1 MKQTF
6 AIWMLIASVLA
17 GCQYSFE
24 GSNPPLPSDAKTLH
38 IAPIENQ
45 TFEADLDTQILQA
58 IRSRLRD
65 NSAVTLLPT
74 AERSELQLTVQLLTL
89 SKQNLDEP
97 EALGAEVK
105 LTLVGSVLL
114 EDLRTGEE
122 IVEQQPIRV
131 VVSSSSNDGQDTVGL
146 SGLTLSRGMEELRD
160 QFVAKIYRQIF
171 YTF

>member
-1 MKQTF
+1 
-6 AIWMLIASVLA
+6 
-17 GCQYSFE
+17 
-24 GSNPPLPSDAKTLH
+24 
-38 IAPIENQ
+38 
-45 TFEADLDTQILQA
+45 
-58 IRSRLRD
+58 
-65 NSAVTLLPT
+65 
-74 AERSELQLTVQLLTL
+74 L